1 MPSSSPIKQAATIIH
16 NGGVISY
23 PTESVFGLGCD
34 PLCEPAVERILQ
46 LKKRSVDKGLIIIAS
61 NLLQLEPYIEIS
73 PKERQVI
80 LNEKSVMT
88 WLVRKS
94 KLTPPW
100 VSGKHSK
107 IAIRISRH
115 PLIIALCD
123 EINQPIIS
131 TSANPAGAQPAISCQ
146 QSKDYFTNQI
156 DLYLDDSIEI
166 SGQPTH
172 IKDIE
177 SGTIIR

>member
-1 MPSSSPIKQAATIIH
+1 MPSSSQIKQAANIIR

-34 PLCEPAVERILQ
+34 PLSEPAVKRILQ

-61 NLLQLEPYIEIS
+61 NLLQLEPYIKINPE
-73 PKERQVI
+73 ERQII

-156 DLYLDDSIEI
+156 DLYMDDSTEI

-177 SGTIIR
+177 SGIIIR

>member
-1 MPSSSPIKQAATIIH
+1 MSSNSQIHQAAIIIR

-34 PLCEPAVERILQ
+34 PLSEPAVKRILQ
-46 LKKRSVDKGLIIIAS
+46 LKKRSADKGLIIIAS
-61 NLLQLEPYIEIS
+61 NLQQLEPYIEITA
-73 PKERQVI
+73 KEKLII

-115 PLIIALCD
+115 PLIMALCD

-131 TSANPAGAQPAISCQ
+131 TSANPAGIQPAISCR
-146 QSKDYFTNQI
+146 QSKDYFLNQV
-156 DLYLDDSIEI
+156 DLYLSDSAEM
-166 SGQPTH
+166 SGQPTK

-177 SGTIIR
+177 TGAYIR